1 MQDRQLTVQSILHHG
16 AAVYRDSQV
25 AAFDGEQVLRTTFEC
40 RADRIA
46 RLAGALRRLGIRP
59 GDRVATFCWNSAEH
73 LEAYLA
79 VPAMGAILHTANI
92 RLFPEQLAYV
102 VNHAEDRAIIVEA
115 SLVPVL
121 AKAAAR
127 FRTVEHY
134 IVIGGGA
141 VAELPGPHTRYEEM
155 LEAESACYPW
165 PDLDEHSAAV
175 VCYTSGTT
183 GNPKGVVY
191 SHRSIY
197 LHSMSITSANC
208 AGLGQNDH
216 VLVVTAMFHANSWG
230 LPHAAWLA
238 GSDLLFPGRF
248 LQTETLCRLIARER
262 PTVSS
267 AVPTVWSEILRYADV
282 HHPDLS
288 SLRFV
293 LCGGS
298 AVPFALVEGFQN
310 RHGVRMFQAW
320 GMTETSPIAAVAH
333 PPKHCA
339 PGDEAAYRARTGR
352 VIAGMELRVV
362 DNGRVLPCDG
372 ESVGEFEA
380 RGPWVTGAYF
390 GGEGADRF
398 HDGWLKTGD
407 VGTLDSH
414 GYLQIKDRAKDVIK
428 SGGEWVS
435 SVELENA
442 IMAHP
447 DVVEA
452 AVIGVPDPRWDER
465 PLACVVLREGSA
477 ADAASLR
484 EFLCGRVAKW
494 WIPERWAFV
503 DAIPKTSVGKFDKK
517 VLRARQQEGVIAVV
531 EAAGG

>member
-25 AAFDGEQVLRTTFEC
+25 AAFDGEQVLRTTFER

-102 VNHAEDRAIIVEA
+102 VNHAEDRAIIVDA
-115 SLVPVL
+115 SLAPVL

-134 IVIGGGA
+134 VVIGGDA
-141 VAELPGPHTRYEEM
+141 VVELPGSHIRYEEM
-155 LEAESACYPW
+155 LETESACYPW
-165 PDLDEHSAAV
+165 PDLDERSAAV

-208 AGLGQNDH
+208 SGLGQNDC

-238 GSDLLFPGRF
+238 GSDLLFPGRH
-248 LQTETLCRLIARER
+248 LQAETLCSLIARER

-267 AVPTVWSEILRYADV
+267 GVPTVWSDILRYADV

-298 AVPFALVEGFQN
+298 AVPVALVEGFQN
-310 RHGVRMFQAW
+310 RHGVSMFQAW

-380 RGPWVTGAYF
+380 RGPWVTGAYC
-390 GGEGADRF
+390 GDEGPDRF

-407 VGTLDSH
+407 VGTLDAR

-477 ADAASLR
+477 ANAVSLR

-517 VLRARQQEGVIAVV
+517 VLRARQQEGAIAVV
-531 EAAGG
+531 EAAGT